1 MARTT
6 SATRKKAAP
15 KRKTATPA
23 KAPKPVL
30 AQLEADL
37 PPTLRDFSRRVRRGL
52 VRLEKR
58 IEKDGRDARRQGVR
72 MLREA
77 SHRLGH
83 LEAQGEREWRRQTL
97 RARRATVAL
106 LRRLERAVEPPRK
119 TKPRKT
125 KPRKAKPRKKTAS
138 RARAAAAPAPPA

>member
-1 MARTT
+1 MLAR
-6 SATRKKAAP
+6 
-15 KRKTATPA
+15 
-23 KAPKPVL
+23 
-30 AQLEADL
+30 LEADL

-52 VRLEKR
+52 VQLEKR

-97 RARRATVAL
+97 RARRATITL

-119 TKPRKT
+119 AR
-125 KPRKAKPRKKTAS
+125 PRKKTAS
-138 RARAAAAPAPPA
+138 RARAAAAPTPVA